1 MPTLALQKE
10 ASNLA
15 GQLSETQLFSAVMYM
30 KFLKQQDEREKTDSL
45 TAGREKLL
53 DDMFSMW
60 KPAGREI
67 SLNGTKEVAEAML
80 KRYEKSFS

>member
-1 MPTLALQKE
+1 MPALALQKE
-10 ASNLA
+10 ASDLA
-15 GQLSETQLFSAVMYM
+15 GQLSEAQLFSAVMYM
-30 KFLKQQDEREKTDSL
+30 RFLKQQDEREKVESL

-60 KPAGREI
+60 KPAGHEI